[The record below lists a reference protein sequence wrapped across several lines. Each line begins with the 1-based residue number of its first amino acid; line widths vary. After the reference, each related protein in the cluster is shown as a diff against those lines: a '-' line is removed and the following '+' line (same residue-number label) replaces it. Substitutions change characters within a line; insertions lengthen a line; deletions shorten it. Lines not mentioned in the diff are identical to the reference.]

1 MFNAERKLHKYGSV
15 EEVIDDFYQVRMRA
29 YADRKAHL
37 VREMDAKLVKLSNRA
52 AYILANL
59 DGSIDLRRKT
69 AQQVAELLTTRGFA
83 RVDGE
88 YTYLTKMPMDS
99 VTQEN
104 VDAIL
109 KEKGA
114 TERELADLKNTTI
127 EQMWVRELDA
137 FETEYRAYR
146 ANREKIQSADPKPKD
161 KSTKPKIIRSKPVP
175 K

>member
-1 MFNAERKLHKYGSV
+1 
-15 EEVIDDFYQVRMRA
+15 
-29 YADRKAHL
+29 
-37 VREMDAKLVKLSNRA
+37 
-52 AYILANL
+52 L
-59 DGSIDLRRKT
+59 DGTIDLRRKT
-69 AQQVAELLTTRGFA
+69 AQQVDNLLELQGF
-83 RVDGE
+83 VKIDGD
-88 YTYLTKMPMDS
+88 YKYLTKMPMDS
-99 VTQEN
+99 VAQEN

-146 ANREKIQSADPKPKD
+146 ANREKIQSASPADPKPKD